1 MRRNTKFSNILFIN
15 KSPYARSFYRLLND
29 LNVIKIAINIFHLRS
44 EGSNLFNESFSKQV
58 ISYLF
63 PSEDQ

>member
-29 LNVIKIAINIFHLRS
+29 LNVIKIATLTKYLSFAIRRI
-44 EGSNLFNESFSKQV
+44 ESVQ
-58 ISYLF
+58 
-63 PSEDQ
+63 